1 MGRFGAIAIRAAI
14 VLWTCERSVWD
25 PTAMQPTKT
34 RADLWMDLGLVA
46 FLIALNVVARLLP
59 HAPGFL
65 PVAASGLF
73 AARVLRIPALALL
86 VPVLGMIL
94 SDVAL
99 PGEDWR
105 IQAVGFAA
113 IAIPALAGMLTRRW
127 RGVLPVVATMVPC
140 SVLFFL
146 LSNGAVWAFGN
157 LYPLTLEG
165 LTQCYIA
172 ALPFLEK
179 TMLGDLFWT
188 GVLFGGAWLV
198 QHVPALSRRAL

>member
-1 MGRFGAIAIRAAI
+1 MHKSNLDRMR
-14 VLWTCERSVWD
+14 TE
-25 PTAMQPTKT
+25 AMQPTKT
-34 RADLWMDLGLVA
+34 RNDLWMDLGLVA
-46 FLIALNVVARLLP
+46 FLVALIVVSRLLP

-73 AARVLRIPALALL
+73 AARVLHIPVLAII

-113 IAIPALAGMLTRRW
+113 IAIPAILGIATRRW
-127 RGVLPVVATMVPC
+127 NTVLPTIATVVV
-140 SVLFFL
+140 SSFLFFL
-146 LSNGAVWAFGN
+146 LSNGAVWAFSGM
-157 LYPLTLEG
+157 YPLNLAG
-165 LTQCYIA
+165 LTQCYIL

-179 TMLGDLFWT
+179 TLLGDLFWT
-188 GVLFGGAWLV
+188 GVLFGGFWAI
-198 QHVPALSRRAL
+198 QNGALLAGRAR

>member
-1 MGRFGAIAIRAAI
+1 
-14 VLWTCERSVWD
+14 
-25 PTAMQPTKT
+25 MQPNKT
-34 RADLWMDLGLVA
+34 RADLWMDLALVA
-46 FLIALNVVARLLP
+46 FLIGFDVVARLLP

-73 AARVLRIPALALL
+73 AARYLRIPALAIV
-86 VPVLGMIL
+86 VPVLGMVL

-113 IAIPALAGMLTRRW
+113 ISIPAVAGVLTRRW
-127 RGVLPVVATMVPC
+127 RGALPVIATMV
-140 SVLFFL
+140 SSSILFFL
-146 LSNGAVWAFGN
+146 LSNGAVWAFSGM
-157 LYPLTLEG
+157 YPLSLQG

-179 TMLGDLFWT
+179 TVMGDLFWT
-188 GVLFGGAWLV
+188 AVLFGGAWALA
-198 QHVPALSRRAL
+198 HGPALARRTH

>member
-1 MGRFGAIAIRAAI
+1 
-14 VLWTCERSVWD
+14 VLCRDKFEPLWD
-25 PTAMQPTKT
+25 LTAMQTNNT
-34 RADLWMDLGLVA
+34 RANLWMDLGLVA
-46 FLIALNVVARLLP
+46 FLIAFDVAARLLP

-73 AARVLRIPALALL
+73 AARILRIPALAIV

-113 IAIPALAGMLTRRW
+113 IAIPAVAGIATRRW
-127 RGVLPVVATMVPC
+127 SGVLPTVATVVVS

-146 LSNGAVWAFGN
+146 LSNGAVWAFSGM
-157 LYPLTLEG
+157 YPLSWQG
-165 LTQCYIA
+165 LMQCYA
-172 ALPFLEK
+172 MALPFLDK
-179 TMLGDLFWT
+179 TVMGDLFWT
-188 GVLFGGAWLV
+188 GVLFGGAWTV
-198 QHVPALSRRAL
+198 QNLPALTRRAH

>member
-157 LYPLTLEG
+157 LYPRTLEG

-179 TMLGDLFWT
+179 TVLGDLFWT
-188 GVLFGGAWLV
+188 AALFGGAWLV